1 MCAAGWR
8 GGGKDLKRTK
18 EVVLKRG
25 TDEKTSER
33 IRGSGAEKEKSRK
46 EMKGRGQK
54 KVEPFTGGLILR
66 DSPYLPPWILRGLH
80 LYLCSPTFNPFTPLP
95 FPSIA
100 LFSSLFSLCILFLW
114 SFLPESQTFL
124 LLFFHLLHFSFTL
137 QLLKERFWCK

>member
-25 TDEKTSER
+25 TDEKTSKR
-33 IRGSGAEKEKSRK
+33 IRGSGVEGEKSRNKMK
-46 EMKGRGQK
+46 ERGQK
-54 KVEPFTGGLILR
+54 KVEPFTEGLILR
-66 DSPYLPPWILRGLH
+66 DSPYLPPWIPRGLH
-80 LYLCSPTFNPFTPLP
+80 LYLCSPTFNPFTPLQ

-100 LFSSLFSLCILFLW
+100 LFSSLLSLCILVLW

-124 LLFFHLLHFSFTL
+124 LLLFHLLHFSFTL
-137 QLLKERFWCK
+137 QLLKEMFWCK